1 MTSIAIGLASDDDTL
16 TVDASVGPAPAVVA
30 SGGSGPDVLR
40 GGPGPD
46 VLRGGPDHDEL
57 FGGGGDDL
65 LDAGSSEA
73 DGATDTYSGQ
83 AGTDTADFSARGGA
97 VSVSLDGAANDGEAG
112 ENADVGPDVEHI
124 VGGPLG
130 DSLSGSDGPDVLEG
144 RAGNDRLD
152 GRGGDDSLQGAEGD
166 DDIDGGDGADLV
178 QGDAGEDSLQGGGG
192 ADSVSGAGGADTLR
206 GGPDGDVMAGGAGI
220 DTMYGGDGA
229 DTMSGGGPG
238 LAGADGGDTLYGGA
252 GPDTM
257 HGDDGEDV
265 LDGQD
270 GPDAMYG
277 DADRDTVTYESRV
290 RPVRVALDGVPNDGE
305 DGEGDNVAADVEVV
319 KGGVSWNDLIG
330 SSGSDR
336 LVGDRE
342 EDEVDGRDGADQLVG
357 GGAADLLMA
366 RDGTQDSVA
375 CGAGGDLAILDARDT
390 PSDCEWVDRRG
401 PARAGLRRTAYVQ
414 PTGQFTLRLPEAQ
427 RDHRLRD
434 ALLIPLGS
442 RIDPLDRA
450 LRLSTASDASG
461 ALQRVVLTG
470 DAVTVRQTAGRRPA
484 TVLRMVGGETGPCR
498 ASASAGGGRAARR
511 EVRVRVDKP
520 SRRRGRK
527 PGETRVRGQFVDAA
541 AEGTEWTT
549 TDRCDGTQ
557 VRVISGTVRVRDL
570 VRRKV
575 VRVRAGRSYLARR
588 R

>member
-1 MTSIAIGLASDDDTL
+1 M
-16 TVDASVGPAPAVVA
+16 
-30 SGGSGPDVLR
+30 
-40 GGPGPD
+40 
-46 VLRGGPDHDEL
+46 
-57 FGGGGDDL
+57 
-65 LDAGSSEA
+65 
-73 DGATDTYSGQ
+73 
-83 AGTDTADFSARGGA
+83 
-97 VSVSLDGAANDGEAG
+97 
-112 ENADVGPDVEHI
+112 
-124 VGGPLG
+124 
-130 DSLSGSDGPDVLEG
+130 
-144 RAGNDRLD
+144 
-152 GRGGDDSLQGAEGD
+152 
-166 DDIDGGDGADLV
+166 
-178 QGDAGEDSLQGGGG
+178 
-192 ADSVSGAGGADTLR
+192 
-206 GGPDGDVMAGGAGI
+206 
-220 DTMYGGDGA
+220 
-229 DTMSGGGPG
+229 
-238 LAGADGGDTLYGGA
+238 
-252 GPDTM
+252 
-257 HGDDGEDV
+257 
-265 LDGQD
+265 
-270 GPDAMYG
+270 
-277 DADRDTVTYESRV
+277 
-290 RPVRVALDGVPNDGE
+290 ALDGVPYDGE

-336 LVGDRE
+336 LVGGRE

-357 GGAADLLMA
+357 GGSADLLMA
-366 RDGTQDSVA
+366 RDGAQDSVA
-375 CGAGGDLAILDARDT
+375 CGAGGDLAILDAGDT
-390 PSDCEWVDRRG
+390 PSDCEWVSHRGG
-401 PARAGLRRTAYVQ
+401 PARAGLRRTAYVE
-414 PTGQFTLRLPEAQ
+414 PTGQFTLTSAGGPAG
-427 RDHRLRD
+427 DHRLRD